1 MAFGSDGDR
10 SSPTKEEEGIA
21 TTSDGPTN
29 EDSVAFVDDATEK
42 RILRKLDR
50 RIIPCVCWIY
60 LMNFMD
66 RVGIGN
72 ARLYGLEEELGLTGD
87 QYQIAVSILFITY
100 CLFETPSNL
109 IIKKMQPARYIAGLV
124 FFWGLVAIFTGFV
137 NNFAS
142 LVACRLLLG
151 TFEAGLFPGIM
162 LYLTTFY
169 HKRHISLRNAY
180 FYSIS
185 AISGAVG
192 GLVALG
198 IGELDNH
205 DGPEQGAGGWRA
217 WRWIITINGIPTVL
231 TAFVIPFILP
241 NTPETAKFLT
251 DDERRALLNLRS
263 AEVGQTASGQELHKE
278 DVMAG
283 VKDWTIWALS
293 IAQYC
298 SHSVLYSFSVFLP
311 TIIKEMGTWTPKQVQ
326 GLTVPVYALGFAVYL
341 ICANLSDRT
350 QQRGLFCV
358 GGGLTMILGY
368 CLLIANYNMSMS
380 FAGCFFVA
388 MGLWTGSGS
397 GMAWI
402 TVNQPRY
409 GKRAFA
415 SGIFITIGNSAGV
428 ASPFL
433 FSNKDA
439 PEYRPGY
446 GASIGMLV
454 LAVCIHTAVYLH
466 FKRLNKRKL
475 SGQEDWRMEGKTEE
489 EIAELGEHNPRYL
502 YTL

>member
-1 MAFGSDGDR
+1 MSDVKVDPNYSDKEGSSQR
-10 SSPTKEEEGIA
+10 NENVLNPETVPVVSEE
-21 TTSDGPTN
+21 
-29 EDSVAFVDDATEK
+29 TEK
-42 RILRKLDR
+42 RLLRKLDL
-50 RIIPCVCWIY
+50 RIIPLICWIY

-72 ARLYGLEEELGLTGD
+72 ARLYGLEEDLGLTGD
-87 QYQIAVSILFITY
+87 QFQLAVSILFVTY

-109 IIKKMQPARYIAGLV
+109 IIKRLQPARYLAGLV
-124 FFWGLVAIFTGFV
+124 FFWGIVACFTGFV
-137 NNFAS
+137 SDFAS

-151 TFEAGLFPGIM
+151 LFEAGLFPGIM
-162 LYLTTFY
+162 LYLTMFY

-180 FYSIS
+180 FYSVS

-198 IGELDNH
+198 IGELDDW
-205 DGPEQGAGGWRA
+205 DGVEQGAGGWRG
-217 WRWIITINGIPTVL
+217 WRWIITVNGIPTVL
-231 TAFVIPFILP
+231 TALVVPFILP

-251 DDERRALLNLRS
+251 EEERHDLKTLRE
-263 AEVGQTASGQELHKE
+263 AEIGQTKSGQEMHKE

-283 VKDWTIWALS
+283 VKDWRIWALS

-311 TIIKEMGTWTPKQVQ
+311 TIIREMNPAWEAYQVQ
-326 GLTVPVYALGFAVYL
+326 ALTVPVYFVGFVVYL
-341 ICANLSDRT
+341 VCANISDRT
-350 QQRGLFCV
+350 QQRGLFCI

-368 CLLIANYNMSMS
+368 CLLIANHSVAMS
-380 FAGCFFVA
+380 FTGCFIVA
-388 MGLWTGSGS
+388 AGLWTGSGS

-428 ASPFL
+428 AAPFL
-433 FSNKDA
+433 FSNEEA
-439 PEYRPGY
+439 PTYIPGY
-446 GASIGMLV
+446 AATIGMLA
-454 LAVCIHTAVYLH
+454 LAVCIHAAVYTN
-466 FKRLNKRKL
+466 FKILNKRKL
-475 SGQEDWRMEGKTEE
+475 EGKEDWRIEGKTEE
-489 EIAELGEHNPRYL
+489 EINEMGEHNPRYL